1 MFGQYFDIGRL
12 TSFNVF
18 ILLRKIHGQE
28 SQFTKTKQTVL
39 LGVSNLEGEIYMPTA
54 EKGLVLPTS
63 GLVEELT
70 FGLAS
75 VEVNKIEAT
84 QRTFLAKER
93 K

>member
-1 MFGQYFDIGRL
+1 MFCQYFDIGRL
-12 TSFNVF
+12 TLFNLF

-28 SQFTKTKQTVL
+28 SQFTKTKQTVS
-39 LGVSNLEGEIYMPTA
+39 LGVSNLGEIHMPTT

-75 VEVNKIEAT
+75 VEVSKIEAT

>member
-1 MFGQYFDIGRL
+1 
-12 TSFNVF
+12 
-18 ILLRKIHGQE
+18 
-28 SQFTKTKQTVL
+28 
-39 LGVSNLEGEIYMPTA
+39 MPTT

-75 VEVNKIEAT
+75 VEVSKIEAT